1 MGDVLGDMAGESSRL
16 ASLVATMENGAVVL
30 VLTVFLGA
38 AGWAACPLGGF
49 EALDVG
55 GVVDSLSSSGMV
67 GQYVLSTCL
76 SAGRRIGFD
85 RKKSMPDSRHCCK
98 VVRVDQRNLRE
109 DVP

>member
-1 MGDVLGDMAGESSRL
+1 MAGESSRL

-30 VLTVFLGA
+30 VLTLLLGA
-38 AGWAACPLGGF
+38 AGFDACPLDF
-49 EALDVG
+49 FAALEVG
-55 GVVDSLSSSGMV
+55 GIVDSLSSSGMV

-85 RKKSMPDSRHCCK
+85 RKKSMPESRHCCK
-98 VVRVDQRNLRE
+98 AVRTGQRNVRRE